1 MPMFTVLEKYSQQKK
16 KLLNTEQLLLKSKLD
31 LTVETGVEVILGLGS
46 LIVFFKTGGD
56 IVMSAGLSVITSA
69 AVALSSALTA
79 AEIIVSGSSLG

>member
-1 MPMFTVLEKYSQQKK
+1 M
-16 KLLNTEQLLLKSKLD
+16 KSKLD

-56 IVMSAGLSVITSA
+56 IVMSAGLSVIASA

-79 AEIIVSGSSLG
+79 AEVIVSGSSLGGADDDLSERLLTGRA